1 MQAEA
6 VGHAMD
12 EDVDAHMGVAHI
24 GIAETQDGDGAVQVP
39 LRSETTKDPV
49 LKNRRPITSYM
60 ITAVSSSSMK
70 PASRAN
76 RWQGRATI

>member
-1 MQAEA
+1 M
-6 VGHAMD
+6 AM
-12 EDVDAHMGVAHI
+12 APCRCHF
-24 GIAETQDGDGAVQVP
+24 
-39 LRSETTKDPV
+39 RSETTKEPV

-76 RWQGRATI
+76 RWQGSAIDMSDA

>member
-6 VGHAMD
+6 VGHAVN
-12 EDVDAHMGVAHI
+12 EDVDPHMGVAHI
-24 GIAETQDGDGAVQVP
+24 GIAETQDRDGAMQVP
-39 LRSETTKDPV
+39 FEVGDTKEPV

-60 ITAVSSSSMK
+60 ITAVSISSMK

-76 RWQGRATI
+76 RWQGRATM